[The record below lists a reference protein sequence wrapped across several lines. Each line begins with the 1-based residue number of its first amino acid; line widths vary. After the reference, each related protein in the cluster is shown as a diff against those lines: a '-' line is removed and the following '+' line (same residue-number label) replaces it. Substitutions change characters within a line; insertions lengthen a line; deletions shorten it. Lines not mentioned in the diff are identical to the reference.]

1 MGGSTPEFTQQAHL
15 GHDNV
20 VFDSYTVSLASV
32 ILAILSLIYQVE
44 LNV

>member
-1 MGGSTPEFTQQAHL
+1 MGGSTPEFTQQA
-15 GHDNV
+15 HDNV

-32 ILAILSLIYQVE
+32 ILAILSLIYQVK